1 MKRKYIILLIILA
14 LPLLDVFYA
23 CCNCDDNVEEKFYIN
38 KGFSLVNID
47 NSGTE
52 PQETQSTNINKRAYG
67 MRLTVNR
74 ESLAFLKKQNN
85 QFLFSQSAYAM
96 SCDCPADVI
105 YDPKYKAESIKIITL
120 NNFNADKPA
129 ESDITEYF
137 KIHKKYSDVNEVIKN
152 LNYDFGY
159 RLKETEFFDL
169 LLMVS
174 PSEANTEHQFKIIIS
189 FENKPSEE
197 LVTTTVNLI

>member
-1 MKRKYIILLIILA
+1 MKRKYIVLLIILA

-23 CCNCDDNVEEKFYIN
+23 CCNCNDNVEEKFYVN
-38 KGFSLVNID
+38 SSFLLTNID
-47 NSGTE
+47 NSGTDPLE
-52 PQETQSTNINKRAYG
+52 STSANINKKAYG

-74 ESLAFLKKQNN
+74 ESLVFLKKQNN

-129 ESDITEYF
+129 NSDITEYF
-137 KIHKKYSDVNEVIKN
+137 RTQKKYLGVIELVKS
-152 LNYDFGY
+152 LNYDFDY
-159 RLKETEFFDL
+159 LLKETEYFDL
-169 LLMVS
+169 LLMIQ
-174 PSEANTEHQFKIIIS
+174 PSEDNVQHQFKLIIT
-189 FENKPSEE
+189 FENKPTVE
-197 LVTTTVNLI
+197 LLTTVNLI